1 MDPLGRSS
9 RVVGRLVSQADED
22 SDLMRRVA
30 ADEPAAFERLV
41 ERVLP
46 RLLGYFRRMG
56 ADRALAEDCAQE
68 VLFKVYRVRRD
79 YVPRARFV
87 TYLLHIAR
95 NHWIDVYRHRRLGPI
110 TVSSDAGGSGDD
122 DDAGGLSGA
131 FAAPPDAGGGGAD
144 AEHLKGVL
152 DAALGDLTPEHREA
166 FVLAHLETLR
176 YEEIGALLG
185 IPVGTVKSRVHT
197 AIRMLREGLRR
208 RGVEP

>member
-1 MDPLGRSS
+1 MSL
-9 RVVGRLVSQADED
+9 ADED

-41 ERVLP
+41 ERMLP

-56 ADRALAEDCAQE
+56 ADRALAEDCTQE
-68 VLFKVYRVRRD
+68 VLFKIYRVRRE

-110 TVSSDAGGSGDD
+110 TVSSDAGGGSEE
-122 DDAGGLSGA
+122 DDAGGLSGS
-131 FAAPPDAGGGGAD
+131 FAARPDHSGNAAD
-144 AEHLKGVL
+144 AAHLKGAL
-152 DAALGDLTPEHREA
+152 DAALGDLSAEHREA

-185 IPVGTVKSRVHT
+185 VPVGTVKSRVHT
-197 AIRMLREGLRR
+197 AIRLLREGLKR

>member
-1 MDPLGRSS
+1 M
-9 RVVGRLVSQADED
+9 SQADDD

-30 ADEPAAFERLV
+30 ADEPTAFERLV

-68 VLFKVYRVRRD
+68 VLFKVYRVRRE

-95 NHWIDVYRHRRLGPI
+95 NHWIDVYRHRRLGPR
-110 TVSSDAGGSGDD
+110 TVSADAGGAGEDEE
-122 DDAGGLSGA
+122 GGLAGS
-131 FAAPPDAGGGGAD
+131 FAAPDAAPSHAGD
-144 AEHLKGVL
+144 AAHLKAAL

-176 YEEIGALLG
+176 YEEIGGLLG
-185 IPVGTVKSRVHT
+185 VPVGTVKSRVHT
-197 AIRMLREGLRR
+197 AIRLLREGLKR
-208 RGVEP
+208 RGIEP

>member
-1 MDPLGRSS
+1 M
-9 RVVGRLVSQADED
+9 SQADED

-30 ADEPAAFERLV
+30 ADEPTAFERLV

-68 VLFKVYRVRRD
+68 VLFKVYRVRRE

-95 NHWIDVYRHRRLGPI
+95 NHWIDVYRHRRLGPR
-110 TVSSDAGGSGDD
+110 TVSA
-122 DDAGGLSGA
+122 
-131 FAAPPDAGGGGAD
+131 DAGGGGEDDEGGMAGAFPAREVPTTGAAD
-144 AEHLKGVL
+144 VEHLRAAL
-152 DAALGDLTPEHREA
+152 DAALADLTPEHREA
-166 FVLAHLETLR
+166 FVLAHLETMR
-176 YEEIGALLG
+176 YEEIGSLLG
-185 IPVGTVKSRVHT
+185 VPVGTVKSRVHT
-197 AIRMLREGLRR
+197 AIRLLREGLRQ